1 MNKQTTQQRPVGVIA
16 PRPPVAADAAVA
28 LMAAA
33 AAVLVW
39 ACARISDLDLVVKSG
54 SGTTV
59 VTVGSVIVTTLVV
72 AAAGVGLLRLLERRT
87 AKALPVW
94 TMVAVTVWAL
104 SFLGPLSATR
114 PSTGLVLAGL
124 HLLVGATLI
133 LGLRRT
139 HAQSAPVA

>member
-1 MNKQTTQQRPVGVIA
+1 MQTTQQGPVGAIA
-16 PRPPVAADAAVA
+16 PRPRVAADAAVA

-72 AAAGVGLLRLLERRT
+72 AAAAVGLLRLLERRT
-87 AKALPVW
+87 AKGLQVW
-94 TMVAVTVWAL
+94 TVVAVTVWAL

-114 PSTGLVLAGL
+114 PSTGFVLALL
-124 HLLVGATLI
+124 HLLVGATLV

-139 HAQSAPVA
+139 HAQIAPVA